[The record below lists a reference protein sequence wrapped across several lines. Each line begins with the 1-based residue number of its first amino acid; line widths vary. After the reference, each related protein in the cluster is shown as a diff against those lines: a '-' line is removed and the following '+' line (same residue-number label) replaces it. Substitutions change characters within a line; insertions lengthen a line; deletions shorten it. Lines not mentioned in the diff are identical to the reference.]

1 MKFIHTADWHLG
13 KIIYS
18 NYMTQDQKYVLDN
31 FLAYLS
37 ETPPDVLLISGDLY
51 DRGIPPSEAI
61 NLLNEVLSK
70 VVLELKIPTLI
81 ISGNHDSD
89 ERLEFLNGILSN
101 MNLHIEGTLKKEVK
115 KVTFKDEFGLVNF
128 FMLPYVDPQKASD
141 IFEMNFKNKTQLLKH
156 YIDST
161 DVNEDERNVL
171 IAHEYIMGGL
181 NSESERPLSIGGS
194 EYVDSSIFD
203 KFDYVAL
210 GHLHR
215 PQKIKNIYYSGSL
228 LKYSFSEV
236 DHKKGMNLVEMKEK
250 GSILVEKLSFNTAKD
265 MKVIRGYFDDIMKT
279 ESSDDYLQIILENS
293 KPVYDA
299 INKLRAKFPNV
310 LSLDFPNLKTND
322 EIKTKDYNI
331 NKISPMDLFESF
343 YKEVKNQE
351 LSFEEKQIVT
361 IIFNELLKT
370 SGEER

>member
-1 MKFIHTADWHLG
+1 MKFVHTADWHLG

-18 NYMTQDQKYVLDN
+18 NYMTLDQKYILDN

-37 ETPPDVLLISGDLY
+37 KTPPDVLLIAGDLY
-51 DRGIPPSEAI
+51 DRGIPPSEAVI
-61 NLLNEVLSK
+61 LLNEVLSK
-70 VVLELKIPTLI
+70 IVLELKIPTLI

-115 KVTFKDEFGLVNF
+115 KITFNDEYGPVNF
-128 FMLPYVDPQKASD
+128 FMLPYVDPQKAGD
-141 IFEMNFKNKTQLLKH
+141 IFEINFEDKTQLLKH
-156 YIDST
+156 YLDSIDL
-161 DVNEDERNVL
+161 DEDERNVL

-194 EYVDSSIFD
+194 EYVDPSIFE

-228 LKYSFSEV
+228 LKYSFSEA
-236 DHKKGMNLVEMKEK
+236 DHVKGMNLVEMKEK
-250 GSILVEKLSFNTAKD
+250 GNIKVEKLSFNRAKD
-265 MKVIRGYFDDIMKT
+265 MKVIRGSFDDVMKM
-279 ESSDDYLQIILENS
+279 ESSDDYLQIILENT

-322 EIKTKDYNI
+322 EIKTRDYNI
-331 NKISPMDLFESF
+331 KKISPVDLFELF
-343 YKEVKNQE
+343 YQEVKNQE
-351 LSFEEKQIVT
+351 LSFEEKQIVAS
-361 IIFNELLKT
+361 IFNELQKA
-370 SGEER
+370 SGEEK

>member
-18 NYMTQDQKYVLDN
+18 NYMTWDQKYILDN

-37 ETPPDVLLISGDLY
+37 KTPPDVLLIAGDLY
-51 DRGIPPSEAI
+51 DRGIPPSEAVI
-61 NLLNEVLSK
+61 LLNEVLSK
-70 VVLELKIPTLI
+70 IVLELKIPTLI

-115 KVTFKDEFGLVNF
+115 KITFNDEYGPVNF
-128 FMLPYVDPQKASD
+128 FMLPYVEPQKASD
-141 IFEMNFKNKTQLLKH
+141 ILEINFEDKTQLLKH
-156 YIDST
+156 YLDSI
-161 DVNEDERNVL
+161 DVNEEERNVL

-181 NSESERPLSIGGS
+181 NSESERSLSIGGS
-194 EYVDSSIFD
+194 EYVDPSIFE

-215 PQKIKNIYYSGSL
+215 PQKIENIYYSGSL
-228 LKYSFSEV
+228 LKYSFSEA
-236 DHKKGMNLVEMKEK
+236 DHVKGMNLVEMKEK
-250 GSILVEKLSFNTAKD
+250 GNIKVEKLSFNRAKD
-265 MKVIRGYFDDIMKT
+265 MKVIRGSFDDVMKM
-279 ESSDDYLQIILENS
+279 ESSDDYLQIILENT

-322 EIKTKDYNI
+322 EIKTRDYNI
-331 NKISPMDLFESF
+331 KKISPVDLFELF
-343 YKEVKNQE
+343 YQEVKNQE
-351 LSFEEKQIVT
+351 LSFEEKQIVAS
-361 IIFNELLKT
+361 IFNELQKA
-370 SGEER
+370 SGEEK

>member
-141 IFEMNFKNKTQLLKH
+141 IFKINFENKTQLLKH
-156 YIDST
+156 YIDSIN
-161 DVNEDERNVL
+161 VNEDERNVL

-194 EYVDSSIFD
+194 EYIDPSVFD

-322 EIKTKDYNI
+322 EVKTKDYNI
-331 NKISPMDLFESF
+331 KKILPEDLFESF

-361 IIFNELLKT
+361 SIFNELLKT